1 MLSALQP
8 LHSTLGLYTHLQ
20 YANMSQEKLLAITST
35 ILFTWMGLIIVWE
48 RVRPYRAGLPFFRD
62 GFWVDLV
69 WYTLIQSYFLKI
81 LIFDY
86 IIEPLKGAY
95 HWESITFV
103 SQMPVWGQVL
113 FFLVTHDLYIYLFH
127 RFQHSNKLFWRTHEA
142 HHSGKE
148 VDFLEGSRSHIVE
161 IIINQSIEF
170 APIILLGADPAVVP
184 IKALLDAMFGMF
196 IHANIDVNIGP
207 LKYIINTPTLHQ
219 WHHANYREVFHAN
232 FATKFSFFDYLFG
245 TVYDPGKKPA
255 DKPEAWGLYYDYPKD
270 YFLQH
275 AFSVKRFDEHKLLK
289 YKWFR
294 FYYNFRPMLM
304 KQLERIVYQLTGKQL
319 DTMPSLKRFPQLREL
334 AGLEK
339 EPTPVHKSTQEE
351 VLEAEK

>member
-1 MLSALQP
+1 M
-8 LHSTLGLYTHLQ
+8 TVKKHLLF
-20 YANMSQEKLLAITST
+20 YCHFWHNTNMSQEKLLTITST
-35 ILFTWMGLIIVWE
+35 ILFTWMGIIIVWE
-48 RVRPYRAGLPFFRD
+48 RVRPYRKGLPFFRD

-69 WYTLIQSYFLKI
+69 WYTLIQSFFLKI

-86 IIEPLKGAY
+86 IIEPLRHSY
-95 HWESITFV
+95 EWESINFV
-103 SQMPVWGQVL
+103 RQMPVWVQVL

-148 VDFLEGSRSHIVE
+148 VDFLEGSRSHILE
-161 IIINQSIEF
+161 IIINQTIEF

-196 IHANIDVNIGP
+196 IHANIDVNIGR

-219 WHHANYREVFHAN
+219 WHHANYQEVFHAN
-232 FATKFSFFDYLFG
+232 FSTKFAFFDYLFG

-275 AFSVKRFDEHKLLK
+275 AFSVKRFDERKFLK
-289 YKWFR
+289 NKVFR
-294 FYYNFRPMLM
+294 WYYNLRPMLLRR
-304 KQLERIVYQLTGKQL
+304 LEKVVFKLTGKRI
-319 DTMPSLKRFPQLREL
+319 DTMPSLKRFPELREMTEV
-334 AGLEK
+334 EK
-339 EPTPVHKSTQEE
+339 TDALVAVGASRED
-351 VLEAEK
+351 